1 MCHEKLYKSDATSQT
16 DAEPPVVANED
27 NNNEADGDQNEDASD
42 NYTDMTES
50 DPDEWSASNIVTRS
64 YDV

>member
-50 DPDEWSASNIVTRS
+50 DPDE
-64 YDV
+64 